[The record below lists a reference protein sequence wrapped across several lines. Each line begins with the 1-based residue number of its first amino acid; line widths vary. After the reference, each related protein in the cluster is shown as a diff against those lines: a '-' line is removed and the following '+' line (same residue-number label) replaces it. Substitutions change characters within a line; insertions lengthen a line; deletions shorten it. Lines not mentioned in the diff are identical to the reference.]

1 MEGLEYD
8 RFAASARRAV
18 WAWADGNAKACC
30 WAPFWLCREAR
41 WAWSKANGLAA
52 REFAWDWE
60 AECGGRG
67 VRGRVQARWRE
78 AARARRVARVKSFS
92 ASLSS
97 VPFAGTG
104 AIGVGSS
111 LVLFVSVELL
121 ESEVEIEAP
130 PSPRGRVGKAVGTLT
145 LTGMHDRR
153 GTLVLVSDVFVCMC
167 AFALSVSTIKVDFEA
182 GGSVSMSVINSF
194 GVDP

>member
-1 MEGLEYD
+1 M
-8 RFAASARRAV
+8 
-18 WAWADGNAKACC
+18 
-30 WAPFWLCREAR
+30 
-41 WAWSKANGLAA
+41 
-52 REFAWDWE
+52 
-60 AECGGRG
+60 
-67 VRGRVQARWRE
+67 QARWRE

-130 PSPRGRVGKAVGTLT
+130 PPSPRGRVGKAVGTLT

-153 GTLVLVSDVFVCMC
+153 GTLVLVSAVFVCMC